1 MVLPF
6 VRELLADVEKSP
18 VFQRTASHLKS
29 RAGRRRVSGLT
40 NSAKAFHLPLLA
52 AAASA
57 PLIVVVESNRA
68 AEDMLP
74 IVQSMAE
81 LTGAVNPKHILKL
94 PAHDVL
100 PFENL
105 SPHPEIQEERA
116 TVLWKIATGAAS
128 TVIVPFEAAAMR
140 LNSAEYYADLARIVR
155 RGETIDIDP
164 LLEHLRT
171 VGYSS
176 VDTVD
181 MPGEFALRGG
191 ILDVYAPEADRPVRI
206 EFFGDEVETIRKF
219 DPATQRSA
227 APVDEVILLPLT
239 ETPVNE
245 RVLGVIHS
253 RLSGRRLTGSEIEVE
268 HAMLATGAAV
278 FPGWEFYA
286 PVAGSGQHLFDLL
299 PRSVVI
305 VDEPSAVLAKQ
316 EEWWDRANDRHER
329 SGIGTLVRPE
339 EIYFPPQEWNQR
351 LENRP
356 GIDIERLGIADFNI
370 SADGNEAFTFH
381 TRPTTRFHGSMPT
394 MVEEV
399 KKLTAEGKRV
409 VFAAPN
415 MGEVERLADIFT
427 EYAVPFRLGSRAPS
441 PGSES
446 YLDEASY

>member
-18 VFQRTASHLKS
+18 AFQRTASHLKS

-40 NSAKAFHLPLLA
+40 NSAKALHLPLLA
-52 AAASA
+52 AAAGA

-68 AEDMLP
+68 AEEMLP
-74 IVQSMAE
+74 ILQSMAD
-81 LTGAVNPKHILKL
+81 LSGAVNPKQILKL

-128 TVIVPFEAAAMR
+128 IVIVPLEAAAMR
-140 LNSAEYYADLARIVR
+140 LNSAEYYADLARVVR
-155 RGETIDIDP
+155 RSDTIDIDP

-171 VGYSS
+171 IGYSS
-176 VDTVD
+176 VDAVD

-191 ILDVYAPEADRPVRI
+191 ILDVYPPEADRPLRI

-219 DPATQRSA
+219 DPGTQRSA
-227 APVDEVILLPLT
+227 APVDEVVLHPLT

-245 RVLGVIHS
+245 RVLGIIHS
-253 RLSGRRLTGSEIEVE
+253 RLSGRRLSGSEIEIE

-299 PRSVVI
+299 PQSVVI
-305 VDEPSAVLAKQ
+305 IDEPSAVATKH
-316 EEWWDRANDRHER
+316 EEWWDKVNDRHGR

-339 EIYFPPQEWNQR
+339 EIYFSPEEWDKK
-351 LENRP
+351 LKSTS
-356 GIDIERLGIADFNI
+356 GVDIERLGIADAAVDI
-370 SADGNEAFTFH
+370 DGDEAFTFH
-381 TRPTTRFHGSMPT
+381 SRPTTRFHGSIPAMID
-394 MVEEV
+394 EV
-399 KKLTAEGKRV
+399 KKLAGEGKRV
-409 VFAAPN
+409 IFAAPN

-427 EYAVPFRLGSRAPS
+427 EYTVPF
-441 PGSES
+441 
-446 YLDEASY
+446 